1 MRRRDFI
8 TLLGGGAVA
17 LPLAARAQQPAVP
30 VVGLLNSGTF
40 ATNAKNVDALRQG
53 LKESG
58 FVDGQNIAID
68 FRWAENQYDRL
79 PALATDLVRKP
90 VAVIVGNTLAAL
102 IAKAV
107 TATIPIVFTTGSDP
121 VRDGLVASLNRPG
134 GNVTGIVFITERL
147 GAKRL
152 ELLRELAPK
161 AAIIGMLVNPN
172 TGETEAERKEVQA
185 AAAAIGQDIVILD
198 VVAVADFATAFTT
211 LVRRGVGALL
221 VGTGTFIFNNLERIV
236 TLAASNQIPAM
247 YAAHAAVQAGGLA
260 SYASNIEDSY
270 QQAGIYVARI
280 LKGEKPADLPV
291 MQSTKFD
298 LAINLK
304 TAKALGLSVPQSL
317 LVAATEVIE

>member
-1 MRRRDFI
+1 MRRRDCLSLI
-8 TLLGGGAVA
+8 GSAATW
-17 LPLAARAQQPAVP
+17 PLAARAQSSALP

-40 ATNAKNVDALRQG
+40 ATNAKNVEALRQG

-58 FVDGQNIAID
+58 FVDGQNIAIEL
-68 FRWAENQYDRL
+68 RWAENKYDRL
-79 PALATDLVRKP
+79 PALATDLLRKP
-90 VAVIVGNTLAAL
+90 AAVFVGNTLAAL
-102 IAKAV
+102 SAKAI
-107 TATIPIVFTTGSDP
+107 TATTPIVFTTGSDP

-152 ELLRELAPK
+152 ELLRQLVPK

-185 AAAAIGQDIVILD
+185 AAAVIRQDLVILD
-198 VVAVADFATAFTT
+198 VVAVTDFAAAFTT

-221 VGTGTFIFNNLERIV
+221 VGTGTFMFNNLERIV
-236 TLAASNQIPAM
+236 TLADSNRIPAM
-247 YAAHAAVQAGGLA
+247 YTQHEAVQAGGLA
-260 SYASNIEDSY
+260 CYGSSIADAY

-304 TAKALGLSVPQSL
+304 TAKALGLMVPPSF

>member
-1 MRRRDFI
+1 MRRRAFI
-8 TLLGGGAVA
+8 AALAGAAAAPFAAWGQQGA
-17 LPLAARAQQPAVP
+17 LP
-30 VVGLLNSGTF
+30 VVGLINSGRL
-40 ATNAKNVDALRQG
+40 ANNAKNVDALRQT

-58 FVDGQNIAID
+58 FVDGQNIAIE

-79 PALATDLVRKP
+79 PALATDLIRKP
-90 VAVIVGNTLAAL
+90 AAVIVGNTLAAL
-102 IAKAV
+102 SAKAA

-134 GNVTGIVFITERL
+134 GNVTGVVFITERL

-152 ELLRELAPK
+152 ELLRQLVPK
-161 AAIIGMLVNPN
+161 AAIIGMLINPN

-185 AAAAIGQDIVILD
+185 AAAAIGQDIVTLD
-198 VVAVADFATAFTT
+198 VVAVTDLPTAFTT

-221 VGTGTFIFNNLERIV
+221 VGTGTFTFNNLERIV
-236 TLAASNQIPAM
+236 TLADSNRIPAM
-247 YAAHAAVQAGGLA
+247 YTVHEAVQAGGLA
-260 SYASNIEDSY
+260 SYGSSIADAY
-270 QQAGIYVARI
+270 QQAGAYVARI

-304 TAKALGLSVPQSL
+304 TAKALGLTVPQSL

>member
-1 MRRRDFI
+1 V
-8 TLLGGGAVA
+8 L
-17 LPLAARAQQPAVP
+17 P

-40 ATNAKNVDALRQG
+40 AANAKNVEALRQG
-53 LKESG
+53 LKDSG
-58 FVDGQNIAID
+58 FVDGQNIAIE

-79 PALATDLVRKP
+79 PALATDLLRKP
-90 VAVIVGNTLAAL
+90 AAVIVGNTLAAL
-102 IAKAV
+102 SAKAV
-107 TATIPIVFTTGSDP
+107 TATTPIVFTTGSDP

-152 ELLRELAPK
+152 ELLRQLVPK
-161 AAIIGMLVNPN
+161 ATIIGMLVNPN

-198 VVAVADFATAFTT
+198 VVAVDDLATAFMT

-221 VGTGTFIFNNLERIV
+221 AGTGTFTFNNLDRIA
-236 TLAASNQIPAM
+236 TLADSNRIPAM
-247 YAAHAAVQAGGLA
+247 YTAHEAVQVGGLA
-260 SYASNIEDSY
+260 SYGSSIADAY
-270 QQAGIYVARI
+270 QQVGIYVARI

-304 TAKALGLSVPQSL
+304 TAKALGLTVPQSL
-317 LVAATEVIE
+317 LVAATELIE

>member
-8 TLLGGGAVA
+8 SLIGSAASWPLG
-17 LPLAARAQQPAVP
+17 ARAQQSALP

-40 ATNAKNVDALRQG
+40 ATNAKNVEAMRQG

-58 FVDGQNIAID
+58 FIDGQNVAIE
-68 FRWAENQYDRL
+68 FRWAENQFDRL

-90 VAVIVGNTLAAL
+90 AAVIVGNTLAAL
-102 IAKAV
+102 SAKAV

-152 ELLRELAPK
+152 ELLRQLVPK

-172 TGETEAERKEVQA
+172 TGETEAERTEVQA
-185 AAAAIGQDIVILD
+185 AAAAIGQDIVIID

-221 VGTGTFIFNNLERIV
+221 VGTGTLTYNNLERIV
-236 TLAASNQIPAM
+236 TLADSNRIPAM
-247 YAAHAAVQAGGLA
+247 YARNEAVQAGGLA
-260 SYASNIEDSY
+260 SYGSSITDAF

-280 LKGEKPADLPV
+280 LKGAKPVDLPV

-304 TAKALGLSVPQSL
+304 TATALGLTVPQSL
-317 LVAATEVIE
+317 LVAATELIE